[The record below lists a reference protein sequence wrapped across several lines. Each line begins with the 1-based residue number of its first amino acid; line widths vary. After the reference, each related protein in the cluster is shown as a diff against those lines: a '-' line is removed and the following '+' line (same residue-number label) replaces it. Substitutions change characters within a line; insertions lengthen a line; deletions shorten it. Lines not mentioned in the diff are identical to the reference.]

1 VLWAVTDGR
10 QPRAAIRGGRCC
22 GHHAPKCSGLDFTP
36 KLKCSGAVVQ
46 SAETKYAWLGRD
58 RIAYQVLGEGPPDL
72 VVSFGSFGHIDIA
85 WEDPGLAL
93 FFRTLASFSRLILFD
108 RRGTGASDPVLLDAL
123 PPWEGYVAE
132 LDAVLDQVGSERAAI
147 VAHVDAG
154 PMALLFAASRPE
166 RTSALVL
173 VNCSA
178 RWVAADDYP
187 IGIPLEVAQGLR
199 TQADQLWGTDALTA
213 MWAASRASDER
224 FRRWSTKYQ
233 RAIASPRTIQAFTS
247 AVLEFDSR
255 PLLPLVQAPTLV
267 LAKQGF
273 QLIPIEQ
280 ARYLAEHIPHAK
292 LVELPG
298 TDALLAWESPD
309 VAVDLIEQFLAGV
322 RRTVE
327 TTRMLQTVLF
337 TDIAGSTQRA
347 RQLGDRRWRQVLT
360 VHDELTRRVVEEFQ
374 GTLIK
379 TTGDGILATFDGPGR
394 AIYCAAA
401 LRDELAGIGL
411 QIRAGLH
418 TGEVELRDDDIGGI
432 AVHIAAR
439 VIAAA
444 APGEI
449 LTSST
454 VRDLVVGSD
463 IAAEDRG
470 AHPLK
475 GIDGT
480 WQLFAITRP

>member
-1 VLWAVTDGR
+1 VR
-10 QPRAAIRGGRCC
+10 QPPRAKMC
-22 GHHAPKCSGLDFTP
+22 GP
-36 KLKCSGAVVQ
+36 KLHPKQKSSGAVVQ
-46 SAETKYAWLGRD
+46 PAETKYAWLGRD

-123 PPWEGYVAE
+123 PPWEEYVAE

-187 IGIPLEVAQGLR
+187 IGIPLQVAEGLR
-199 TQADQLWGTDALTA
+199 TQADQLWGTDAGIAL
-213 MWAASRASDER
+213 WAASRASDER

-233 RAIASPRTIQAFTS
+233 RAIGSPRTIQAFTS

-255 PLLPLVQAPTLV
+255 SLLPLVQAPTLV
-267 LAKQGF
+267 LAKQDF

-298 TDALLAWESPD
+298 TDALLAWEKPD

-322 RRTVE
+322 RRTAE
-327 TTRMLQTVLF
+327 PTRVLQTVLF

-360 VHDELTRRVVEEFQ
+360 VHDELTSRLVEEFQ
-374 GTLIK
+374 GRLIK

-439 VIAAA
+439 VVTAA

-449 LTSST
+449 LTSNT

-470 AHPLK
+470 PHTLK

>member
-1 VLWAVTDGR
+1 MVPIGDGHNR
-10 QPRAAIRGGRCC
+10 
-22 GHHAPKCSGLDFTP
+22 GLDSTLEP
-36 KLKCSGAVVQ
+36 KSPGGVVQ
-46 SAETKYAWLGRD
+46 PAETRYAWLGRD

-85 WEDPGLAL
+85 WEDPGIAL

-108 RRGTGASDPVLLDAL
+108 RRGTGASDPVPLDAL
-123 PPWEGYVAE
+123 PPWEGYAE
-132 LDAVLDQVGSERAAI
+132 ELGAVLDQVGSQRAAI

-178 RWVAADDYP
+178 RWVAAEDYP
-187 IGIPLEVAQGLR
+187 IGIPFDVAQGIR
-199 TQADQLWGTDALTA
+199 TQADQLWGTDALIA
-213 MWAASRASDER
+213 MWAASRAGDER

-247 AVLEFDSR
+247 AVVEFDSR
-255 PLLPLVQAPTLV
+255 PILPLVQAPTLV

-280 ARYLAEHIPHAK
+280 AHYLAEHIPNAK

-298 TDALLAWESPD
+298 TDALLAWESPE

-322 RRTVE
+322 RRPVQ

-374 GTLIK
+374 GMLVK

-418 TGEVELRDDDIGGI
+418 TGEVELRDHDIGGI
-432 AVHIAAR
+432 GVHIAAR
-439 VIAAA
+439 VVAAA

-463 IAAEDRG
+463 IAAQDRG
-470 AHPLK
+470 PHTLK

-480 WQLFAITRP
+480 WQLFAVARP